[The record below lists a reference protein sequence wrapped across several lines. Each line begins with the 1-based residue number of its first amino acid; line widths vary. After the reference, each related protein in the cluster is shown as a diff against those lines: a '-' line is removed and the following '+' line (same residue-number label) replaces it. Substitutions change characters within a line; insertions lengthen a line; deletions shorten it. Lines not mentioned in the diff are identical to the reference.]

1 MLASKSYFNKMTSTL
16 LQKDWKNPG
25 YFKKLVNLLQIL
37 TYFKR
42 IRDPNPFLVPASY
55 PLPFGSSHLS
65 SPNSPPT
72 PALRRDIQWH
82 QKMGPTCSVRPLALR
97 DETYKTSAT
106 DAAGLPNNPGCPH
119 SSSRRKGAK
128 RKGRPLCPMHIDS
141 EDDSGGLRRD

>member
-1 MLASKSYFNKMTSTL
+1 MRGRPLVDCSIQAGRALEGARHVTENGSML
-16 LQKDWKNPG
+16 G
-25 YFKKLVNLLQIL
+25 
-37 TYFKR
+37 
-42 IRDPNPFLVPASY
+42 PNPFLVPASY

-72 PALRRDIQWH
+72 PAMRRDIQWH
-82 QKMGPTCSVRPLALR
+82 QKMEPTCSVRPLALR